1 MGAYSAMPI
10 LVVEDNRTMV
20 RIIRTLLKQIGF
32 GNVDDAIDGSSALI
46 RMTEK
51 KYELIISDWNMD
63 PLSGYE
69 LLQHVRADPRFSR
82 VRFILTTAESKPENV
97 LAAKK
102 AGASSYIIKPFT
114 ADVLKEKIEAAFLL

>member
-1 MGAYSAMPI
+1 M
-10 LVVEDNRTMV
+10 L

-32 GNVDDAIDGSSALI
+32 GNVDDVSDGSSALI

-69 LLQHVRADPRFSR
+69 LRRHVRADPRFARDLS
-82 VRFILTTAESKPENV
+82 
-97 LAAKK
+97 
-102 AGASSYIIKPFT
+102 
-114 ADVLKEKIEAAFLL
+114 

>member
-10 LVVEDNRTMV
+10 LVVEDNRTMR

-32 GNVDDAIDGSSALI
+32 GNVDDSSDGSSALI

-69 LLQHVRADPRFSR
+69 LLRHVRADPRFAR
-82 VRFILTTAESKPENV
+82 VRFILTTAESKPEQV

-114 ADVLKEKIEAAFLL
+114 ADVLKEKIDAAFLL